1 MNQTQAV
8 RDYLVAGN
16 GLTSLE
22 AIQKFGCT
30 RLSAKIFDL
39 RKKGYAIESEPIDV
53 YDRYGNRTQVAR
65 YKCIKTPEERGLLNN
80 GKKRKERN

>member
-8 RDYLVAGN
+8 RDYLIAGN

-30 RLSAKIFDL
+30 RLSDKIYKL
-39 RKKGYAIESEPIDV
+39 RKKGYIIESEPIDV
-53 YDRYGNRTQVAR
+53 YDRFGKLIQVSK
-65 YKCIKTPEERGLLNN
+65 YKCVKTPEERGLLND
-80 GKKRKERN
+80 KKRN

>member
-22 AIQKFGCT
+22 AIEKFGCT

-39 RKKGYAIESEPIDV
+39 RKKGYAIES
-53 YDRYGNRTQVAR
+53 
-65 YKCIKTPEERGLLNN
+65 
-80 GKKRKERN
+80 

>member
-39 RKKGYAIESEPIDV
+39 RKKGYAIESEPVDV
-53 YDRYGNRTQVAR
+53 YDRYGKRTQVSR
-65 YKCIKTPEERGLLNN
+65 YKCVKTPEERGLLN